1 MRTKGVRIETKKNG
15 MLIDFRPDINSLI
28 PTRIKK
34 QLRINCTY
42 GRSEKQ
48 IGNLDISAKK
58 EYEKREKS

>member
-1 MRTKGVRIETKKNG
+1 